1 LLTNNFVNDGY
12 AEKPLCA
19 VAAVIHIGDLSMSEQ
34 KNNGTIYLFVTIGSP
49 TKRGGH
55 VTRVSTKAEYKG
67 MALAR
72 VGDIV
77 TYDDG
82 SEAIII
88 DGAGFAATW
97 EDKPFALV
105 VSRLDNGDT
114 ITETLQDDFG
124 ITVRSAKPVPGLFD
138 PAYVL
143 PLTKSVTEEGSA
155 HA

>member
-1 LLTNNFVNDGY
+1 ML
-12 AEKPLCA
+12 
-19 VAAVIHIGDLSMSEQ
+19 EQ
-34 KNNGTIYLFVTIGSP
+34 RKETTYLFVTIGSR
-49 TKRGGH
+49 TQSGGR

-82 SEAIII
+82 TEATII
-88 DGAGFAATW
+88 DGAGFAAAW

-105 VSRLDNGDT
+105 GSRLSNGDT
-114 ITETLQDDFG
+114 ITETLQDGFG
-124 ITVRSAKPVPGLFD
+124 ITVRDGKPVPGLFD
-138 PAYVL
+138 PTYTL
-143 PLTKSVTEEGSA
+143 PLTADTDGKNV

>member
-1 LLTNNFVNDGY
+1 
-12 AEKPLCA
+12 
-19 VAAVIHIGDLSMSEQ
+19 MSEQ
-34 KNNGTIYLFVTIGSP
+34 NNNETTYLFVTIGSR

-82 SEAIII
+82 SEATII
-88 DGAGFAATW
+88 DGSGFAATW
-97 EDKPFALV
+97 EGKPFALV
-105 VSRLDNGDT
+105 GSRLSNGDN
-114 ITETLQDDFG
+114 ITETLQDGFG
-124 ITVRSAKPVPGLFD
+124 ITVRSDKPVPGLFD

-143 PLTKSVTEEGSA
+143 PLADPVNEEGSA

>member
-1 LLTNNFVNDGY
+1 
-12 AEKPLCA
+12 
-19 VAAVIHIGDLSMSEQ
+19 MSEQ
-34 KNNGTIYLFVTIGSP
+34 KNNGTAYLFVTIGSR

-82 SEAIII
+82 SEATII
-88 DGAGFAATW
+88 DGAGFAAAW

-105 VSRLDNGDT
+105 GSRLSNGDT
-114 ITETLQDDFG
+114 ITETLQDSFG
-124 ITVRSAKPVPGLFD
+124 ITVRSDKPVPGLFD

-143 PLTKSVTEEGSA
+143 PLAEPVNKEGSA

>member
-1 LLTNNFVNDGY
+1 
-12 AEKPLCA
+12 
-19 VAAVIHIGDLSMSEQ
+19 MSEQ
-34 KNNGTIYLFVTIGSP
+34 NNNETTYLFVTIGSR

-82 SEAIII
+82 SEATII
-88 DGAGFAATW
+88 DGAGFAAAW
-97 EDKPFALV
+97 GDKPFALV
-105 VSRLDNGDT
+105 GSRLSNGDN
-114 ITETLQDDFG
+114 ITETLQDGFG
-124 ITVRSAKPVPGLFD
+124 ITVRSDKPVPGLFD
-138 PAYVL
+138 PAYVP
-143 PLTKSVTEEGSA
+143 PLADPVNEEGSA

>member
-1 LLTNNFVNDGY
+1 
-12 AEKPLCA
+12 
-19 VAAVIHIGDLSMSEQ
+19 MSEQ
-34 KNNGTIYLFVTIGSP
+34 KNNGTAYLFVTIGSR

-77 TYDDG
+77 TYGDG
-82 SEAIII
+82 SEATII
-88 DGAGFAATW
+88 DGAGFAAAW

-105 VSRLDNGDT
+105 GSRLSNGDT
-114 ITETLQDDFG
+114 ITETLQDGFG
-124 ITVRSAKPVPGLFD
+124 ITVCNGNPVPGLFD
-138 PAYVL
+138 PAYKL
-143 PLTKSVTEEGSA
+143 PPAPATDGGTL

>member
-1 LLTNNFVNDGY
+1 
-12 AEKPLCA
+12 
-19 VAAVIHIGDLSMSEQ
+19 MSEL
-34 KNNGTIYLFVTIGSP
+34 KNNETTYLFVTIGSR
-49 TKRGGH
+49 TRDGGR

-82 SEAIII
+82 REATII
-88 DGAGFAATW
+88 DGAGFAAAW

-105 VSRLDNGDT
+105 GSRLSNGDT
-114 ITETLQDDFG
+114 ITETLQDGFG
-124 ITVRSAKPVPGLFD
+124 ITVRDGKPVPGLFD
-138 PAYVL
+138 SAYTTL
-143 PLTKSVTEEGSA
+143 PPTATTDGGAS

>member
-1 LLTNNFVNDGY
+1 
-12 AEKPLCA
+12 
-19 VAAVIHIGDLSMSEQ
+19 MSEQ
-34 KNNGTIYLFVTIGSP
+34 KNNETTYLFVTIGSR

-55 VTRVSTKAEYKG
+55 VTRVSTKVEYKG

-82 SEAIII
+82 SEATII
-88 DGAGFAATW
+88 DGAGFAAAW
-97 EDKPFALV
+97 KDKPFALV
-105 VSRLDNGDT
+105 GSRLSNGDT
-114 ITETLQDDFG
+114 ITETLQDGFG
-124 ITVRSAKPVPGLFD
+124 ITVRSDKPVLGLFD

-143 PLTKSVTEEGSA
+143 PLAEPVNEEGSA